1 MLLKQKPKE
10 TENKMLNSDY
20 VWTKTRAGFLTKDVD
35 SNNKEKK
42 LSKEKHS
49 IQSFYL
55 LKITLGLIDCKV
67 TSELHPITSDNN
79 FAPKRS

>member
-49 IQSFYL
+49 IQSFGTDRLQSY
-55 LKITLGLIDCKV
+55 IRV
-67 TSELHPITSDNN
+67 TPYYI
-79 FAPKRS
+79 R